1 MGWGRTGSTAASLC
15 VALLVP
21 GLATTGTSTVA
32 DSSPRAAQ
40 DAARPQLPAA
50 VGFALEPI
58 QRGPVPDAQ
67 MMGDRAGDL
76 WESRWLGSRAGRAIT
91 VRDALTDQ
99 HLIDIRADEPLTPAS
114 MTKLL
119 SAAAIMSVLPADLT
133 FVTRVLPG
141 EQPDQVVLVAGGDQL
156 LAAGGGRSTRVAGR
170 AGVAD
175 LAADTAEALNE
186 QGITGPVQ
194 VAMDTSYADGPL
206 VAPDWT
212 DFWVDN
218 GFAGRI
224 SMLAL
229 EQDRALP
236 YDPAPGDPA
245 VAAAR
250 AFEQALADEG
260 VSVRV
265 ADDGDVER
273 VELAGN
279 ATGAVLAEVES
290 APLRDVLALALTTSD
305 NAMIEQLARQAAV
318 AAGVDTD
325 QDAVNAWVLSAL
337 SDSYQLDIDGA
348 VLADASGLSDGTVL
362 PVRLVAD
369 VLVKGASGR
378 YPSFQSVLTGLP
390 IAGYSGT
397 LADRFVQDSAA
408 SGLGV
413 VRAKT
418 GSLPSVTSLAGTIT
432 TADGRLLVFA
442 LSVNDVG
449 PGSDAVEARA
459 VIDALVSQFAGCGC

>member
-21 GLATTGTSTVA
+21 GLARTGTSTVA

-206 VAPDWT
+206 LAPDWT
-212 DFWVDN
+212 DF
-218 GFAGRI
+218 
-224 SMLAL
+224 
-229 EQDRALP
+229 
-236 YDPAPGDPA
+236 
-245 VAAAR
+245 
-250 AFEQALADEG
+250 
-260 VSVRV
+260 
-265 ADDGDVER
+265 
-273 VELAGN
+273 
-279 ATGAVLAEVES
+279 
-290 APLRDVLALALTTSD
+290 
-305 NAMIEQLARQAAV
+305 
-318 AAGVDTD
+318 
-325 QDAVNAWVLSAL
+325 
-337 SDSYQLDIDGA
+337 
-348 VLADASGLSDGTVL
+348 
-362 PVRLVAD
+362 
-369 VLVKGASGR
+369 
-378 YPSFQSVLTGLP
+378 
-390 IAGYSGT
+390 
-397 LADRFVQDSAA
+397 
-408 SGLGV
+408 
-413 VRAKT
+413 
-418 GSLPSVTSLAGTIT
+418 
-432 TADGRLLVFA
+432 
-442 LSVNDVG
+442 
-449 PGSDAVEARA
+449 
-459 VIDALVSQFAGCGC
+459 